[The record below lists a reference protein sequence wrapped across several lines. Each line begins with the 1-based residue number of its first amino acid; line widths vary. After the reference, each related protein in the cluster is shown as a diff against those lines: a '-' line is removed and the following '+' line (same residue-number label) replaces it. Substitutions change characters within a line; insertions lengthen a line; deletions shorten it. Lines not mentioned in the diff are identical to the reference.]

1 MSVSLSPVGGV
12 AAQFFTNNG
21 TPLTGGKIYTY
32 AAGTTTPQT
41 TYTTTQG
48 NVSWSN
54 PIVLDAAGRVPS
66 SGEIWITDG
75 LNYKFVLK
83 DANDVLIATYDD
95 VSSAVSSADLANA
108 TDPAKG
114 DALVGYKQSNSLGV
128 LANATARTVH
138 DKLQER
144 VSLFDFMTSA
154 EIAAARAGLTPPDVT
169 TAFTNALAVAQ
180 NIYIPAGTFKISEV
194 DIGNRIVL
202 EGAGTYQTLIYVMKA
217 NVGVNRGLYFRRTPE
232 AESGMIVKQISLE
245 AENYLSLG
253 NHSYGIN
260 LGNIA
265 HAYFESVH
273 CVGFDKG
280 IYLEDSL
287 INTFTRCR
295 VNGNKYGVYIEGI
308 DPFGGADG
316 ASKNCFI
323 DLKAT
328 NNGDSTNQGAAILI
342 TGNSAYQNVFINPDI
357 EGNYLAIDID
367 IASNEGPN
375 IFISPYFENTDAN
388 GGNGQNLVRCGTGK
402 NLSMINPVFGTVAA
416 GNTYFDL
423 NEYDGVVDLTQASSN
438 SQSTRIPPP
447 KKGRM
452 ELTKDDSHN
461 IASTNIMSMVRYR
474 QTFTPTM
481 QGGGV
486 IAGANVASYI
496 YGSTAGSGATL
507 RNIFEADPND
517 PLTWTSGTGTT
528 GQIDPLGGTTAVRTD
543 GDVLLQRAGGS
554 PTGKVVA
561 QCFVKVVHPTPN
573 EFQMVYYNGG
583 VARKRQAYSFTE
595 PTDWMLL
602 YIEYDLTG
610 VPGIGTN
617 HGIGFE
623 DVGTKILIWWP
634 QIVYG
639 TDQPQP
645 ILPLDSVQGFGT
657 GVSPEFSTSLRKVGV
672 TSYELPQIVG
682 RVSYTTA
689 GAPTSA
695 SFRTLVDSTSPT
707 RGRVFD
713 LIIREGIAA
722 DVTITTYRV
731 ALAYADETTSADSI
745 VLISTHE
752 MGTTGYATRVVP
764 TVSSLTANSDKTITL
779 TSNSAVTVDATIREI
794 T

>member
-1 MSVSLSPVGGV
+1 MAIIKISELPVADSPLSPSDVAPFLQNGV
-12 AAQFFTNNG
+12 TKKAAIDQLGFLPSGTN
-21 TPLTGGKIYTY
+21 
-32 AAGTTTPQT
+32 
-41 TYTTTQG
+41 
-48 NVSWSN
+48 
-54 PIVLDAAGRVPS
+54 
-66 SGEIWITDG
+66 
-75 LNYKFVLK
+75 
-83 DANDVLIATYDD
+83 
-95 VSSAVSSADLANA
+95 AV
-108 TDPAKG
+108 T
-114 DALVGYKQSNSLGV
+114 
-128 LANATARTVH
+128 RTIQN
-138 DKLQER
+138 KLRDQ
-144 VSLFDFMTSA
+144 VSLFDFMT
-154 EIAAARAGLTPPDVT
+154 ETDIAAARAGVNPPDVT
-169 TAFTNALAVAQ
+169 AALTSAIAASK
-180 NIYIPAGTFKISEV
+180 NIYIPAGKYKISQV
-194 DIGNRIVL
+194 DIGERIVL

-217 NVGVNRGLYFRRTPE
+217 NVGTNRGLYFRRNTE
-232 AESGMIVKQISLE
+232 AESGMILKQLSLE
-245 AENYLSLG
+245 AEDYLTAG
-253 NHSYGIN
+253 KHSYGIN
-260 LGNIA
+260 LGNVA

-273 CVGFDKG
+273 CVGFEKG

-295 VNGNKYGVYIEGI
+295 VNGNKYGVYIDGTE
-308 DPFGGADG
+308 PLGGADG

-328 NNGDSTNQGAAILI
+328 NNGDSSDLGAAIFI

-357 EGNYLAIDID
+357 EGNYIAIDID

-388 GGNGQNLVRCGTGK
+388 GGNGQNLIRCGSGK
-402 NLSMINPVFGTVAA
+402 NLSMINPVFGATVS
-416 GNTYFDL
+416 GNTYFDF

-447 KKGRM
+447 KKGRI
-452 ELTKDDSHN
+452 ELTKDDQHN
-461 IASTNIMSMVRYR
+461 VASTNIMSMVRYR
-474 QTFTPTM
+474 QTFAPTM

-496 YGSTAGSGATL
+496 YGSTAGNGATL

-517 PLTWTSGTGTT
+517 PTTWTSGTGTI
-528 GQIDPLGGTTAVRTD
+528 GQTDPLGGTTAVRTD
-543 GDVLLQRAGGS
+543 GNLLLQRAGGS

-561 QCFVKVVHPTPN
+561 QCFVKVVASTPG

-583 VARKRQAYSFTE
+583 VARKRQVYAYTQPS
-595 PTDWMLL
+595 DWMLV
-602 YIEYDLTG
+602 YIDYDLTG

-617 HGIGFE
+617 HGLAFE

-645 ILPLDSVQGFGT
+645 ILPLDDDQGFGE
-657 GVSPEFSTSLRKVGV
+657 GVSPTFSTSLRKVGV

-682 RVSYTTA
+682 RVSYSTS
-689 GAPTSA
+689 GAATSA

-713 LIIREGIAA
+713 LIIRESIAS

-731 ALAYADETTSADSI
+731 ALAYGDETTSADSI

-752 MGTTGYATRVVP
+752 MGSTGYATRVVP